1 MKAVVFDMDGVLFD
15 TEKLCLDSWSHVAKE
30 QGFEGMEEVFEQC
43 IGLNANDTK
52 NLILNYYGQDFPYDS
67 FRVKA
72 SEWFWEY
79 IRKKGLP
86 IKTGVKKILPYLQQ
100 EGYQIGLASSTRY
113 ESVVACLKRAD
124 IIDYFSVIV
133 TGDMIEHSKPQPDI
147 YLLACK
153 KLGVEPEEAYAIE
166 DSPNGIRSA
175 SAAGMKAIMVPDMLL
190 PDAEMKRLSHVICQ
204 DLNEVIKF
212 LSQERGTLWQI

>member
-30 QGFEGMEEVFEQC
+30 QEFEGMEEVFEQC

-52 NLILNYYGQDFPYDS
+52 SLILNHYGQDFPYDS
-67 FRVKA
+67 FRVRA

-100 EGYQIGLASSTRY
+100 EGYKIGLASSTRY
-113 ESVVACLKRAD
+113 ESVVDCLKRAD

-133 TGDMIEHSKPQPDI
+133 TGDMIEHSKPKPDI

-153 KLGVEPEEAYAIE
+153 KLEVDPGDAYAIE

-190 PDAEMKRLSHVICQ
+190 PDAEMKRLSHVICR

-212 LSQERGTLWQI
+212 LGKKEG